1 MPADLIVLNARVFRA
16 FARGEVPSPG
26 SAIGPRPDGGPTA
39 VAVAGGRIV
48 FVGSDGDALRDHR
61 GQGTEVVDA
70 RGGLLTAGFDDAH
83 SHVLSGARALDQVE
97 LFGLETVEA
106 IGAAIRAWA
115 DAHPERPWVEGRG
128 WLYVPFPGG
137 LPTRE
142 LLDAVIPDRP
152 AFLEAYDGHTG
163 WANTRALAAAGI
175 DRTTPDPPLGEI
187 VRDPASGRPTGVL
200 KEAAMHLVGA
210 AAPVPSRAEDLAALR
225 RAFVAFQRAGITA
238 VQDAWV
244 EPDELG
250 LWRELHAEG
259 ELGVRTRL
267 ALPMAPGDDLAT
279 WRRRLDE
286 YAALIADL
294 RGGAWLDAGILKSFA
309 DGVIESRTAALLA
322 PYDGTTTTGA
332 PEWTADAL
340 DAHVAEA
347 DRRGWQLEIHAI
359 GDAGVR
365 MVLDAY
371 ARATAANGSRP
382 AGGAPRRRHRVEH
395 VETIAAAD
403 IPRFGR
409 EGVIASMQPYH
420 ADPSPNQISIW
431 AGNIGPERASR
442 AWPWRSIR
450 DGGGVIALGSDWP
463 VVPFDPFLAI
473 HGAVTRQTV
482 HGQPPGGWLPGE
494 RLSLPEALS
503 AYGHGS
509 AFAAGAERHRG
520 TVAVG
525 MDADL
530 VVLDRD
536 LLALDASAIIGTN
549 VALTVVGGRVVHRQE
564 ASG

>member
-1 MPADLIVLNARVFRA
+1 MPADLIVVNARVFRA
-16 FARGEVPSPG
+16 FAPGEAPSLG
-26 SAIGPRPDGGPTA
+26 SAVGPRPDGAPTA

-48 FVGSDGDALRDHR
+48 FVGPDGDALSDHR
-61 GQGTEVVDA
+61 GPGTEIVDA

-115 DAHPERPWVEGRG
+115 DANPERPWVEGRG

-137 LPTRE
+137 LPTRQ
-142 LLDAVIPDRP
+142 LLDAIVPDRP
-152 AFLEAYDGHTG
+152 AFLKAYDGHTG
-163 WANTRALAAAGI
+163 WANTHALAAAGI
-175 DRTTPDPPLGEI
+175 DPTTPDPPLGEI
-187 VRDPASGRPTGVL
+187 VRDPATGDPTGVL
-200 KEAAMHLVGA
+200 KEDAMRLVGA
-210 AAPVPSRAEDLAALR
+210 VAPVPTRAEDLAAMR
-225 RAFVAFQRAGITA
+225 RAFVAFQRSGITA

-244 EPDELG
+244 EPEEVS
-250 LWRELHAEG
+250 LWRELEAAG
-259 ELGVRTRL
+259 ALGVRARL
-267 ALPMAPGDDLAT
+267 AIPMRPADDLPT
-279 WRRRLDE
+279 WRDRLDE

-309 DGVIESRTAALLA
+309 DGVIESRTAAMLA
-322 PYDGTTTTGA
+322 PYEGTTTTGA

-371 ARATAANGSRP
+371 SRATAANGPRP
-382 AGGAPRRRHRVEH
+382 AQGAPQRRHRVEH
-395 VETIAAAD
+395 IETIAATD

-409 EGVIASMQPYH
+409 EGAIASMQPYH
-420 ADPSPNQISIW
+420 ADPSPNQVTIW

-450 DGGGVIALGSDWP
+450 AAGGVIALGSDWP

-482 HGQPPGGWLPGE
+482 NGQPPGGWLPGE
-494 RLSLPEALS
+494 RLNLPEALS

-509 AFAAGAERHRG
+509 AFAARAERRRG

-536 LLALDASAIIGTN
+536 LLGLDASAIIGTN
-549 VALTVVGGRVVHRQE
+549 VTLTVVGGRVVHRQE